1 MSDPLEFNSKGV
13 DGDGD
18 GEEEKR
24 GRKRDAD
31 GAVK

>member
-1 MSDPLEFNSKGV
+1 MADPLEFNSNEV
-13 DGDGD
+13 VGDGD